1 MKFVIGRRETLD
13 GIFPRSKVC
22 PSSSS
27 PSEVESLD
35 SKVLET
41 LLYSVFF
48 MMDAKGNHNPS
59 LAKREMRIPKT
70 FLGCSDV
77 EWGFRSLGPS
87 FNSSYMGTTKINT

>member
-1 MKFVIGRRETLD
+1 MFNDDSIIMKFLIGRHETLD
-13 GIFPRSKVC
+13 GVFLRSKVC

-35 SKVLET
+35 SKGLET

-59 LAKREMRIPKT
+59 LAKREIRTP
-70 FLGCSDV
+70 
-77 EWGFRSLGPS
+77 
-87 FNSSYMGTTKINT
+87 